1 MEYND
6 DNNVCNSNSAEENL
20 TFALNLIEEQEEL
33 KEEAI
38 ILCRNFIEDVHSRLQ
53 DFDIQYLTGLKT
65 FFTTYLDTVK
75 KVEPLNSATPRLA
88 SLLHTSFSSKRS
100 SSQMAGTRQIKVQPT
115 AISRR
120 SSSLSKGNKLA
131 PSGDHLSARLTTLM

>member
-1 MEYND
+1 MSPEKSSYSMEYND
-6 DNNVCNSNSAEENL
+6 NNYNSAEENF

-33 KEEAI
+33 KEKVI
-38 ILCRNFIEDVHSRLQ
+38 ILCRNFIKDVHPRLQ

-100 SSQMAGTRQIKVQPT
+100 SSKWLVQPNQ
-115 AISRR
+115 
-120 SSSLSKGNKLA
+120 SSFRKGVQVFQEEIN
-131 PSGDHLSARLTTLM
+131 

>member
-1 MEYND
+1 MTIMY
-6 DNNVCNSNSAEENL
+6 VTNSAEENL
-20 TFALNLIEEQEEL
+20 TFALKIIEEQEEL
-33 KEEAI
+33 KEEVI

-88 SLLHTSFSSKRS
+88 SLLLTSFSSTNQGSANSHFEKAFKSFKR
-100 SSQMAGTRQIKVQPT
+100 K
-115 AISRR
+115 
-120 SSSLSKGNKLA
+120 
-131 PSGDHLSARLTTLM
+131 